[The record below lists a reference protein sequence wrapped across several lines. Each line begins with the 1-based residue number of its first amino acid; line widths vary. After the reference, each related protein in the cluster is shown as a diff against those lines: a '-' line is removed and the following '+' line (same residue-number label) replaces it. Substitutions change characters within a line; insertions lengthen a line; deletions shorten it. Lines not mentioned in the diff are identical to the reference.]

1 MAQLLSRRD
10 GARFLIIPHHFV
22 LGFYEADV
30 VKSHRKKG
38 LFDVFG
44 WLSPRSGNNPPVG
57 RL

>member
-1 MAQLLSRRD
+1 MAFGGLF
-10 GARFLIIPHHFV
+10 GFV
-22 LGFYEADV
+22 QGFYEADV